1 MKAEPPHKV
10 VTDSLP
16 QGLNEGL
23 IKSAQGRRKLAT
35 VPRTLEPW
43 VDPATA
49 ISMANE
55 ARKCARGEA
64 SASKSYLSPQDWP
77 APSPHQ
83 PPRSSLGYILR
94 AGTES
99 VCPIAIKVMNHEGQ
113 PSSGLL
119 SSQRPPFGFEFS
131 I

>member
-16 QGLNEGL
+16 QGLNKGL
-23 IKSAQGRRKLAT
+23 INSAHGHRKLAT

-64 SASKSYLSPQDWP
+64 SAIIPSGLARPF
-77 APSPHQ
+77 PSPATKE
-83 PPRSSLGYILR
+83 L
-94 AGTES
+94 
-99 VCPIAIKVMNHEGQ
+99 
-113 PSSGLL
+113 SGLYIESWDRECL
-119 SSQRPPFGFEFS
+119 SSNNQGYGQ
-131 I
+131 